1 MPAQQRPI
9 GFIEDERRLLGPWA
23 LQKDHGRGCEVRIAL
38 FSLGNLAVHSA
49 CRAALRATELV
60 ELCRFLVWTCKS
72 EDMVC
77 KRPGPRHT
85 AFNLKA

>member
-1 MPAQQRPI
+1 M
-9 GFIEDERRLLGPWA
+9 
-23 LQKDHGRGCEVRIAL
+23 RIAL

-77 KRPGPRHT
+77 KRPGRDIQPLT
-85 AFNLKA
+85 